1 MTARRWL
8 WLPAAAVLLWLAGW
22 LGWTV
27 ALDSGVLDRGAFD
40 RGEARTTAADTAD
53 RDVYVARGYLSTV
66 DLYLRHD
73 WLRYDPSAE
82 RIFLAPDLAGTAA
95 EDFYRGS
102 YLAGDVAA
110 FNAGDRSVFRIEN
123 GRVLAIDPYRHNIA
137 LPFTSPTR
145 WRGRLTFRP
154 ESGRRAELA
163 GDGARI
169 LLSTPTVPLVDQ
181 PRVPEIVLPRQGA
194 RRRGTVTESGQAVNL
209 RGDGGLFFG
218 KVHMVGDGVVFN
230 DRQISRGAEVSISG
244 QPVATGNRSRL
255 DSGDL
260 LKLRWRLGAES
271 QYSLLWASVL
281 GEAPVISAYRAI
293 NGRWQ
298 RTPEEP
304 EPPFTA
310 DVVTALDAAFQRR
323 GDDGRPQLS
332 QRQAARSFDLAL
344 SLDARLQSEVQAR
357 LERYARTLRDRDEP
371 PFRAA
376 VTIMDANAGDVLAM
390 ATYPTAQDLEGWT
403 GASGARNRLLRN
415 HNFSRLPVGSVA
427 KVMLA
432 AAAVDDAPVL
442 LDLEIPAY
450 AGGEMESLL
459 GLALDPVLKDHS
471 VWGGEDGWIGFE
483 EFIEKSSNK
492 YAAVLMTL
500 AAGVDESGARF
511 LPPTADPDVPNR
523 LPESDRFRLAGGE
536 TFTMRPGLRLPVE
549 EYDGPEPSEESGLD
563 ADELAEVGTITTAEH
578 LGFAESLREVFAV
591 PVSSKNPSDEA
602 NRFAPGSGDDLVDT
616 SAWQPLLAHLYGAE
630 EIPFDHPF
638 YGVSPERANL
648 ALNLVDDYR
657 RQYLSIVLGGGS
669 STWTNPEV
677 ARFFA
682 QLVTG
687 REVRPNLVRR
697 IDPADGEAID
707 VEPDFPP
714 LEMNETARRR
724 LGVALTRVAGPGGT
738 ARSLRDRLRALD
750 ARLAAQGETLGFF
763 SKTGSPDN
771 VAFVP
776 TNTGQALDELI
787 RRGALRLDAGGRVVY
802 RDSGPVDADA
812 TDAAAGGEE
821 RSSLRALTSNP
832 GDMAVLARWRVSP
845 RTVVR
850 VADTWND
857 AAPVDRTQFE
867 VEDGRLVRALTVRR
881 VESIGAAYAFVL
893 AAYDDAARPPTAA
906 NALPPV
912 DVTARAPERALAVSI
927 VIESQGNGPDVAV
940 PFAEELLDGVLEDA
954 LVEAR
959 WQEMG
964 GGEAP

>member
-1 MTARRWL
+1 MTDHRLSSRLSRQRWL
-8 WLPAAAVLLWLAGW
+8 WLPAAAVLLWL
-22 LGWTV
+22 LGWWAWT
-27 ALDSGVLDRGAFD
+27 AFLVPA
-40 RGEARTTAADTAD
+40 GGGAD
-53 RDVYVARGYLSTV
+53 RDVYVARGYLRTV

-73 WLRYDPSAE
+73 WLRYDPAAE
-82 RIFLAPDLAGTAA
+82 RIYLDPSLAGTAV

-110 FNAGDRSVFRIEN
+110 FNGGDRSAFRIEN
-123 GRVLAIDPYRHNIA
+123 GRVLALDPYRHNIA
-137 LPFTSPTR
+137 LPFASPSL
-145 WRGRLTFRP
+145 WKGRLTFRP
-154 ESGRRAELA
+154 ETGRRAELA
-163 GDGARI
+163 GDGARV
-169 LLSTPTVPLVDQ
+169 LLATPTIPLVDQ

-194 RRRGTVTESGQAVNL
+194 RRRRTVTRSGQAVNL

-218 KVHMVGDGVVFN
+218 KVHMVGDGIVFN

-244 QPVATGNRSRL
+244 QPVPTGNRSRL

-260 LKLRWRLGAES
+260 LKLRWRLGVES
-271 QYSLLWASVL
+271 HYSLLWASVL

-298 RTPEEP
+298 RTPATP
-304 EPPFTA
+304 DPPFTA
-310 DVVTALDAAFQRR
+310 DVVSALDAAFQRR

-332 QRQAARSFDLAL
+332 QREAARRFDLAL
-344 SLDARLQSEVQAR
+344 TLDAKLQAEVQER
-357 LERYARTLRDRDEP
+357 LERYARGLRDRDEP

-376 VTIMDANAGDVLAM
+376 VTVMDATRGDVLAL
-390 ATYPTAQDLEGWT
+390 ASFPTEDDLAGWT

-415 HNFSRLPVGSVA
+415 HNFSRLPIGSVA

-432 AAAVDDAPVL
+432 AAAVDDAPFL
-442 LDLEIPAY
+442 LDLEIPSY

-492 YAAVLMTL
+492 YAAMLVTL
-500 AAGVDESGARF
+500 AAGVEEGTGDAPSRGF
-511 LPPTADPDVPNR
+511 LPPGADPDVPDS
-523 LPESDRFRLAGGE
+523 LAEGDRFRLAGGAPY
-536 TFTMRPGLRLPVE
+536 TRRPGLLLPV
-549 EYDGPEPSEESGLD
+549 GPHRDPATGRPSR
-563 ADELAEVGTITTAEH
+563 ELAEVGTITTAEH
-578 LGFAESLREVFAV
+578 LGFAKRLREVFGV
-591 PVSSKNPSDEA
+591 PVSSKNPTDEA
-602 NRFAPGSGDDLVDT
+602 ARFAPGSGDDLVDT
-616 SAWQPLLAHLYGAE
+616 SAWQPLLAHLYGADD
-630 EIPFDHPF
+630 IPFDHPF

-682 QLVTG
+682 QLITG
-687 REVRPNLVRR
+687 QRVRPNLVRR
-697 IDPADGEAID
+697 IRPSGSDGDPEAIKLGGN
-707 VEPDFPP
+707 FPV
-714 LEMNETARRR
+714 LDMDAEARRR

-738 ARSLRDRLRALD
+738 ARGLRDRLRALD
-750 ARLAAQGETLGFF
+750 GQLAAQGETLGFF

-787 RRGALRLDAGGRVVY
+787 RRGALRLDGVGRVVY
-802 RDSGPVDADA
+802 RDHGPVDADA
-812 TDAAAGGEE
+812 TDAATNATSPGGGQT
-821 RSSLRALTSNP
+821 SLQVLLANP

-857 AAPVDRTQFE
+857 ALPVDRTQFE
-867 VEDGRLVRALTVRR
+867 VEAGRLVRALNVRR
-881 VESIGAAYAFVL
+881 VESIGGAYAFVL
-893 AAYDDAARPPTAA
+893 AAYDAAARPATATG
-906 NALPPV
+906 ALPPI
-912 DVTARAPERALAVSI
+912 DVTRHAPKRALAVSI

-954 LVEAR
+954 LLEAR
-959 WQEMG
+959 WEEM
-964 GGEAP
+964 P

>member
-1 MTARRWL
+1 MSARRWL

-27 ALDSGVLDRGAFD
+27 ALDSGALDRGE
-40 RGEARTTAADTAD
+40 GRTTAAGTAD
-53 RDVYVARGYLSTV
+53 RDVHVARGYLRTV

-82 RIFLAPDLAGTAA
+82 RIYLDPELAGTAA
-95 EDFYRGS
+95 EDFYRNS

-110 FNAGDRSVFRIEN
+110 FNSGDRAVFRIEN
-123 GRVLAIDPYRHNIA
+123 GQVLALDPYRHNIA

-169 LLSTPTVPLVDQ
+169 LLSTPTVPLVDR
-181 PRVPEIVLPRQGA
+181 PLVPEIVLPRQGA
-194 RRRGTVTESGQAVNL
+194 RRRGTVTERGQAVNL
-209 RGDGGLFFG
+209 RGEGGLFFG
-218 KVHMVGDGVVFN
+218 KVHMVGDGIVFN
-230 DRQISRGAEVSISG
+230 ERQQSPRVEVSISG
-244 QPVATGNRSRL
+244 EDVDTGNRSRL
-255 DSGDL
+255 DSGNL
-260 LKLRWRLGAES
+260 LKLRWRLGSES

-281 GEAPVISAYRAI
+281 GEAPVISAFRAI
-293 NGRWQ
+293 NGSWQ
-298 RTPEEP
+298 RTPAEP
-304 EPPFTA
+304 RPPFTA

-332 QRQAARSFDLAL
+332 QREAARTFDLAL
-344 SLDARLQSEVQAR
+344 TLDARLQAEIQER
-357 LERYARTLRDRDEP
+357 LECYARTLRDRDEP

-376 VTIMDANAGDVLAM
+376 VTVMDATAGDVLAM
-390 ATYPTAQDLEGWT
+390 ATYPTAEDLEGWT

-500 AAGVDESGARF
+500 AAGVDNSGTRL
-511 LPPTADPDVPNR
+511 LPPTADPDVPST
-523 LPESDRFRLAGGE
+523 LPEADRFRLAGGE
-536 TFTMRPGLRLPVE
+536 PFTRRPGLRLPVE
-549 EYDGPEPSEESGLD
+549 DYDGPDLGDESGPESGLD
-563 ADELAEVGTITTAEH
+563 ADDLAEVGTITTAEH

-616 SAWQPLLAHLYGAE
+616 SAWQPLLAHLYGADD
-630 EIPFDHPF
+630 IPFDHPF

-687 REVRPNLVRR
+687 RKVRPNLVRR
-697 IDPADGEAID
+697 IDPADGEPIE
-707 VEPDFPP
+707 VEPDYPP
-714 LEMNETARRR
+714 LEMDGEARRR

-738 ARSLRDRLRALD
+738 ARALRDRLQALD
-750 ARLAAQGETLGFF
+750 RRLAAQGETLGFF

-787 RRGALRLDAGGRVVY
+787 RRGALRLDAQGRVVY

-812 TDAAAGGEE
+812 TDAAADGEE
-821 RSSLRALTSNP
+821 RSSLRALTSDA

-893 AAYDDAARPPTAA
+893 AAYDGAARPATQPFG
-906 NALPPV
+906 NSGGALPPI
-912 DVTARAPERALAVSI
+912 DVTAHAPERALAVSI

-940 PFAEELLDGVLEDA
+940 PFAEELLSEVLEDA

-959 WQEMG
+959 WEEM
-964 GGEAP
+964 P